1 LHGLLKT
8 IIFDQGSQ
16 FVTRFWEQLHVSLG
30 AHLIHSLTY
39 HPQTDGQIERVKE
52 ILEDILRACV
62 MEHQDSWDK
71 NLPWAELSYNNSYQG
86 SLKMAPFEILYGC
99 RCHTPLNW
107 IEPGEKVIFRPNLI
121 EEAKATVSRIQENLR
136 VTKSR

>member
-121 EEAKATVSRIQENLR
+121 EEAKATVNRIQENLR